1 MIKRLL
7 QSIVNE
13 RMFLG
18 KAILIFGPRQT
29 GKTTLCRAIASEY
42 GESRTL
48 WFNGD
53 EPDIRL
59 LLSDITSTRLK
70 SLFGSKKLIIIDE
83 AQRIENIGLTLKLA
97 VDNFPGIQV
106 IATGPSAFEL
116 SNRIQEPMTGRKYQ
130 YFLFP
135 VSFDEMRKHS
145 GELEETRLLNHRMVY
160 GYYPEV
166 ISRVG
171 EERNT
176 LKLLAESYLYK
187 DLFTYERIKKPYML
201 EKLIQALALQVG
213 SEVSYQE
220 LARTIGLDRETVEKY
235 IDLLEKA
242 FVVFRLPALSRNVR
256 NEIRKGR
263 KVYFLDNGIRNA
275 VINNFK
281 PLELRG
287 DVGHLF
293 ENFVISERAKY
304 LHYHNRFANRFFW
317 RTTQQQAIDYI
328 EEYDGRLFAH
338 EIRWNPRKNIRF
350 SQTFTRAY
358 PGSVTRVIS
367 RKNLKSFI
375 SDPAT

>member
-1 MIKRLL
+1 MIKRFL
-7 QSIVNE
+7 QSRVIGN
-13 RMFLG
+13 MFKG
-18 KAILIFGPRQT
+18 KAILIFGPRQS

-42 GESRTL
+42 GEDRTL

-59 LLSDITSTRLK
+59 LLSNITSTRLR
-70 SLFGSKKLIIIDE
+70 SLFGSKKLIVIDE
-83 AQRIENIGLTLKLA
+83 AQRIENIGITLKLI
-97 VDNFPGIQV
+97 VDVVPEVQV
-106 IATGPSAFEL
+106 IATGSSAFEL
-116 SNRIQEPMTGRKYQ
+116 SNRIQEPLTGRKYQ
-130 YFLFP
+130 YLLYP
-135 VSFDEMRKHS
+135 ISYDEMRKHS
-145 GELEETRLLNHRMVY
+145 GERTEARLLNHRLIY

-166 ISRVG
+166 ISRPQ
-171 EERNT
+171 EERDT
-176 LKLLAESYLYK
+176 LQLLSESYLYK
-187 DLFTYERIKKPYML
+187 DLLAYEKIRKPYKL
-201 EKLIQALALQVG
+201 EKLIQSLALQVG

-220 LARTIGLDRETVEKY
+220 LARTVGLGRGAIEDY

-256 NEIRKGR
+256 NEIKKGK

-281 PLELRG
+281 PVELRA

-293 ENFVISERAKY
+293 ENFVISERAKH
-304 LHYHNRFANRFFW
+304 LHYQNKSANRFFW
-317 RTTQQQAIDYI
+317 RTTQQQEIDYI

-358 PGSVTRVIS
+358 PDSATKLITP
-367 RKNLKSFI
+367 KNLVDFI
-375 SDPAT
+375 TNPTG

>member
-106 IATGPSAFEL
+106 IATGSSAFEL

-317 RTTQQQAIDYI
+317 RTTQQQEIDYI